1 MANARE
7 ILSRMKS
14 VQDTRKIT
22 NAMYLISSTKL
33 KKSKKLLEETEPYF
47 YSLQDL
53 IRRILRHMPDVE
65 HFYFNPRKEIKEED
79 RVKGLIVITGD
90 KGLAGAYN
98 HNVLK
103 MAQEWMEQSKNHRL
117 YVVGE
122 LGRHYFEARHI
133 QVEEQFH
140 YTVQNPTM
148 HRARL
153 ISSTILEDY
162 EEGRLDEVWII
173 YTQMINSMQMEAEM
187 TELLPLKREDFSNI
201 VIPADIIQEE
211 IQMVPSPSAVMDHV
225 VPNYVTG
232 FIFGALVESFCS
244 EQNARMMAM
253 QSASDNA
260 NAILNDLSIEYNRV
274 RQAAITQEITEVIS
288 GAKAQKR
295 NNRKFVNIKGGSH
308 EQGKIIQVMGPVVD
322 VAFEDDG
329 LPHIKDA
336 LVVDNQGKKCV
347 MEVAQHVGG
356 NVVRCIML
364 ASSDGLC
371 KDMEVEPTGAGIQVP
386 VGEKTLGRLFNVLGE
401 TIDGGE
407 SLEGEDKWVIHRDP
421 PSFEDQSPVVEM
433 LETGIKVIDL
443 LAPYAKGGKIGL
455 FGGAGVG
462 KTVLIQELIT
472 NIATEHGGYSIF
484 TGVGERS
491 REGNDLW
498 TEMRESGV
506 LEKTALVFGQMN
518 EPPGARMRVAETGLT
533 MAEYFRDVEHQNVLL
548 FIDNI
553 FRFVQAG
560 SEVSAL
566 LGRMP
571 SAVGYQPTLAT
582 EVGELQER
590 IASTKNGSVTS
601 VQAVYVP
608 ADDLTD
614 PAPATT
620 FAHLDATTVLS
631 RKIVE
636 QGIYPAV
643 DPLESTSRIL
653 EEDVVGKE
661 HYEVANK
668 VQQMLQKYKEL
679 QDIIAILGM
688 EELSEDD
695 KLTVNRARKIQRFY
709 PSPSM
714 WRKTLP
720 AYPVNMCL

>member
-153 ISSTILEDY
+153 IYSTILEDY

-288 GAKAQKR
+288 GAKAQK
-295 NNRKFVNIKGGSH
+295 
-308 EQGKIIQVMGPVVD
+308 
-322 VAFEDDG
+322 
-329 LPHIKDA
+329 
-336 LVVDNQGKKCV
+336 KK
-347 MEVAQHVGG
+347 
-356 NVVRCIML
+356 
-364 ASSDGLC
+364 
-371 KDMEVEPTGAGIQVP
+371 
-386 VGEKTLGRLFNVLGE
+386 
-401 TIDGGE
+401 
-407 SLEGEDKWVIHRDP
+407 
-421 PSFEDQSPVVEM
+421 QS
-433 LETGIKVIDL
+433 
-443 LAPYAKGGKIGL
+443 
-455 FGGAGVG
+455 
-462 KTVLIQELIT
+462 
-472 NIATEHGGYSIF
+472 
-484 TGVGERS
+484 
-491 REGNDLW
+491 
-498 TEMRESGV
+498 
-506 LEKTALVFGQMN
+506 
-518 EPPGARMRVAETGLT
+518 
-533 MAEYFRDVEHQNVLL
+533 
-548 FIDNI
+548 
-553 FRFVQAG
+553 
-560 SEVSAL
+560 
-566 LGRMP
+566 
-571 SAVGYQPTLAT
+571 
-582 EVGELQER
+582 
-590 IASTKNGSVTS
+590 
-601 VQAVYVP
+601 
-608 ADDLTD
+608 
-614 PAPATT
+614 
-620 FAHLDATTVLS
+620 
-631 RKIVE
+631 
-636 QGIYPAV
+636 
-643 DPLESTSRIL
+643 
-653 EEDVVGKE
+653 
-661 HYEVANK
+661 
-668 VQQMLQKYKEL
+668 
-679 QDIIAILGM
+679 
-688 EELSEDD
+688 
-695 KLTVNRARKIQRFY
+695 
-709 PSPSM
+709 
-714 WRKTLP
+714 
-720 AYPVNMCL
+720 

>member
-47 YSLQDL
+47 YTLQDL

-79 RVKGLIVITGD
+79 RIKGLIVITGD

-140 YTVQNPTM
+140 YTVQNPIM

-187 TELLPLKREDFSNI
+187 TALLPLKREDFSNI

-288 GAKAQKR
+288 GAKAQK
-295 NNRKFVNIKGGSH
+295 
-308 EQGKIIQVMGPVVD
+308 
-322 VAFEDDG
+322 
-329 LPHIKDA
+329 
-336 LVVDNQGKKCV
+336 KK
-347 MEVAQHVGG
+347 
-356 NVVRCIML
+356 
-364 ASSDGLC
+364 
-371 KDMEVEPTGAGIQVP
+371 
-386 VGEKTLGRLFNVLGE
+386 
-401 TIDGGE
+401 
-407 SLEGEDKWVIHRDP
+407 
-421 PSFEDQSPVVEM
+421 QS
-433 LETGIKVIDL
+433 
-443 LAPYAKGGKIGL
+443 
-455 FGGAGVG
+455 
-462 KTVLIQELIT
+462 
-472 NIATEHGGYSIF
+472 
-484 TGVGERS
+484 
-491 REGNDLW
+491 
-498 TEMRESGV
+498 
-506 LEKTALVFGQMN
+506 
-518 EPPGARMRVAETGLT
+518 
-533 MAEYFRDVEHQNVLL
+533 
-548 FIDNI
+548 
-553 FRFVQAG
+553 
-560 SEVSAL
+560 
-566 LGRMP
+566 
-571 SAVGYQPTLAT
+571 
-582 EVGELQER
+582 
-590 IASTKNGSVTS
+590 
-601 VQAVYVP
+601 
-608 ADDLTD
+608 
-614 PAPATT
+614 
-620 FAHLDATTVLS
+620 
-631 RKIVE
+631 
-636 QGIYPAV
+636 
-643 DPLESTSRIL
+643 
-653 EEDVVGKE
+653 
-661 HYEVANK
+661 
-668 VQQMLQKYKEL
+668 
-679 QDIIAILGM
+679 
-688 EELSEDD
+688 
-695 KLTVNRARKIQRFY
+695 
-709 PSPSM
+709 
-714 WRKTLP
+714 
-720 AYPVNMCL
+720 